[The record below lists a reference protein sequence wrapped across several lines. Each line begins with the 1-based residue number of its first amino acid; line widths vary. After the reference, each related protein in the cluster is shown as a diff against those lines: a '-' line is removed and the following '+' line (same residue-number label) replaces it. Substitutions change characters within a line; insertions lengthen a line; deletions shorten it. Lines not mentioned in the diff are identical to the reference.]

1 LILPVPGIGHN
12 MVMMA
17 YYIQNEYPKITIF
30 CKGVIGSEG
39 LEDRSNKDCG
49 LKTKN
54 LLELGPIESDNS

>member
-1 LILPVPGIGHN
+1 